1 LPDVKTVGVEFEYPL
16 KDLEADMHA
25 ITSHYNGNIK
35 TIKSGAAS
43 LETIFLALTK

>member
-1 LPDVKTVGVEFEYPL
+1 
-16 KDLEADMHA
+16 MHA